1 MSEVTFE
8 YALEVVR
15 ALSLEDQDR
24 LRQWLAERESQHTS
38 AYENNKVPSRDW
50 YVHEMRW
57 LREHHAA
64 YAGQWVA
71 LAGDRLFSHHAD
83 ARQVYAEAHAAGITV
98 PFVAYIETPDESQW
112 DGWAMR

>member
-24 LRQWLAERESQHTS
+24 LRHWLAEREGQHTR
-38 AYENNKVPSRDW
+38 ARENDKVPSRNW
-50 YVHEMRW
+50 YMHEMRW
-57 LREHHAA
+57 LREHQRA

-71 LAGDRLFSHHAD
+71 LAGNRLLSHNTD
-83 ARQVYAEAHAAGITV
+83 ARQVYAEAHAAGVTV
-98 PFVAYIETPDESQW
+98 PFVAYIETPDEPQW
-112 DGWAMR
+112 GGWL